1 MTMSTE
7 PKQPSAST
15 VFHANSVQEFAQAY
29 PKLPCR
35 MQHELVNHDLFQIEA
50 LQELADYLDP
60 SLIEYNRAD
69 IDVEMDPTATPSN
82 GLSIRDTL
90 GSIDNCSSWAV
101 LKEVQKHPKYSALL
115 DDCLNSIEASVRPKT
130 GEYQY
135 REAFVFISSPGAVT
149 PYHMDPEH
157 NILMQI
163 SGQKFMHL
171 FPKGDE
177 RFCSQEAHEA
187 FHTGGH
193 RNLEYD
199 PSFEAG
205 GEVYELNPGDALY
218 VPVTAP
224 HWVQNGERVSL
235 SLSITWRSRESRKE
249 SHLHKVN
256 RSVRK
261 LGLRPPRPGHRKLRD
276 EMLVGIYSGLKS
288 VKPKRR
294 REDVGTS

>member
-1 MTMSTE
+1 MTTSTQ
-7 PKQPSAST
+7 PKQASPT
-15 VFHANSVQEFAQAY
+15 KIFQVGAIRNFEQAY

-35 MQHELVNHDLFQIEA
+35 LRHELANHALFQIEA
-50 LQELADYLDP
+50 LQDLADHLDP

-69 IDVEMDPTATPSN
+69 IDIEMDPSATPTN

-90 GSIDNCSSWAV
+90 GSIDSCSSWAV
-101 LKEVQKHPKYSALL
+101 LKQVEKHPKYSALL
-115 DDCLNSIEASVRPKT
+115 DDCLGAIEAVVQPKT
-130 GEYQY
+130 GAYQN
-135 REAFVFISSPGAVT
+135 REAFIFISSPGAVT

-171 FPKGDE
+171 FPKSDE

-187 FHTGGH
+187 FHSGGH
-193 RNLEYD
+193 RNLAYD
-199 PSFEAG
+199 PSFETG
-205 GEVYELNPGDALY
+205 GDVYELNSGDALY

-224 HWVQNGERVSL
+224 HWVQNGEQVSL
-235 SLSITWRSRESRKE
+235 SLSITWRSRESRRE

-261 LGLRPPRPGHRKLRD
+261 LGLRPPKPGQRKLRD
-276 EMLVGIYSGLKS
+276 EMLVGFYAGLKS

-294 REDVGTS
+294 IKGSDAK